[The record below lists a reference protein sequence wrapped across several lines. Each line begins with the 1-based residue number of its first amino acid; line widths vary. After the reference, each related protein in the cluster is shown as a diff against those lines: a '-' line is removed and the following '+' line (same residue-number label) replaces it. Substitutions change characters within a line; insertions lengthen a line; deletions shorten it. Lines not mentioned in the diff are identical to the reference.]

1 MSAAQT
7 HIKRFNTH
15 LFGPFNPPQIVRIC
29 RGIYDRTPQIPR
41 FQCCSS
47 CLLSS
52 RCRTTN
58 CAARRAAYRAVRQ
71 PSASGVYMRGS
82 NFCMRDNRSSP
93 LSAGNQV
100 CIFSASSRILPL
112 QVKTFPCC
120 ALRSGSTQS
129 KKIHPA
135 INSLKDVQRR
145 ADAH

>member
-15 LFGPFNPPQIVRIC
+15 LFVPFNPPQIVRVC
-29 RGIYDRTPQIPR
+29 CGIYDRTPQIRR
-41 FQCCSS
+41 FRCCSS
-47 CLLSS
+47 CLLSA

-58 CAARRAAYRAVRQ
+58 CAAHRAAYRAVRQ
-71 PSASGVYMRGS
+71 PSASDVYMRGS

-100 CIFSASSRILPL
+100 CIFGEQPHFAAPSENIAVLCIAQR
-112 QVKTFPCC
+112 QHAV
-120 ALRSGSTQS
+120 

-135 INSLKDVQRR
+135 INSLKDVQRC

>member
-7 HIKRFNTH
+7 HIKRFDTH

-29 RGIYDRTPQIPR
+29 RGIYDRTPQIHR
-41 FQCCSS
+41 LRCCSS

-71 PSASGVYMRGS
+71 QVTYICAGV
-82 NFCMRDNRSSP
+82 
-93 LSAGNQV
+93 
-100 CIFSASSRILPL
+100 
-112 QVKTFPCC
+112 TFACGTTA
-120 ALRSGSTQS
+120 ALRYRPGIKFVFFGEQPHFAAPSENISVLCIAQRQHTV

-135 INSLKDVQRR
+135 INSLKDVQRC